1 MQELYMHFHGT
12 INKTKSN
19 QIVFSMSFTGVEADL
34 GTNQRFGWNSFAKT
48 FLSVQVSIT
57 AIKNKMCITAEAV
70 VCKMFL
76 KLSVLINS

>member
-1 MQELYMHFHGT
+1 MT
-12 INKTKSN
+12 
-19 QIVFSMSFTGVEADL
+19 FTGVEAYF

-48 FLSVQVSIT
+48 FFSVQVSIM
-57 AIKNKMCITAEAV
+57 AIKNKMSITAEAV